1 MATAQQ
7 TYDAAILRACQDHLT
22 RVNAA
27 RSARVATVLR
37 ARIFNQIDPST
48 YMARI
53 TAYAAAKDHYEKA
66 VRSSEKRRL
75 QEEADA
81 MAAFQATRE
90 LL

>member
-53 TAYAAAKDHYEKA
+53 TAYAAAKEQYEKA
-66 VRSSEKRRL
+66 IHSSEKRRL
-75 QEEADA
+75 QDEANA
-81 MAAFQATRE
+81 MAALRE
-90 LL
+90 TNG